1 MEKLKKFVKTS
12 FGSNIPIRYRFF
24 NIIFMMGILV
34 GIAGVFACI
43 NLNSSIEAIT
53 ISAVMTLAFPLLA
66 YIGIRA
72 KDKQNRV
79 IIISLCIVNLIIFPA
94 LYISGGAID
103 CGIPSYFV
111 LGLALTLFFTSGK
124 ISYILTSIYSLWYAF
139 TFFVSWQWPNLCVD
153 VPAFS
158 ASETGRRDFAFNAIS
173 SNTLMVCIAIGL
185 LAKVIFN
192 LYQAQ
197 VKKIEA
203 NIEEVERQSII
214 DPLTTVYNRRYMY
227 SYLEE
232 QSAFARQSGAPLSVM
247 LFDIDFFKRLN
258 DNYGHLTGDAVLK
271 ALANILKSACKDGEI
286 ATRYGGEEF
295 LLVLPGIGRQEALMR
310 ADEIRRV
317 VESSYLCPDLPK
329 DAPVTIS
336 GGVATL
342 RPDDTDEKLVLRA
355 DENLYKAKTS
365 GRNRICAEEVAS

>member
-1 MEKLKKFVKTS
+1 M
-12 FGSNIPIRYRFF
+12 
-24 NIIFMMGILV
+24 
-34 GIAGVFACI
+34 
-43 NLNSSIEAIT
+43 
-53 ISAVMTLAFPLLA
+53 
-66 YIGIRA
+66 
-72 KDKQNRV
+72 
-79 IIISLCIVNLIIFPA
+79 
-94 LYISGGAID
+94 
-103 CGIPSYFV
+103 
-111 LGLALTLFFTSGK
+111 
-124 ISYILTSIYSLWYAF
+124 
-139 TFFVSWQWPNLCVD
+139 D

-158 ASETGRRDFAFNAIS
+158 ATETGRRDFAFNAIS

-295 LLVLPGIGRQEALMR
+295 LIVLPGIGRQEAFMR